1 MMSEGLLLLTNNGKL
16 ARYLEHP
23 SQGFQR
29 KYRVRIRGTV
39 LLLLLLLSVVVDH
52 CLLVQYIL
60 MLVFFSRCEQL
71 NENVIKRLA
80 EGVRVDKIQYE
91 PITVTPTA
99 QRDRSENSTNQWI
112 NVTLTQGRNRE
123 IRKVFEHFNLVVTR
137 IVRTRFG

>member
-1 MMSEGLLLLTNNGKL
+1 
-16 ARYLEHP
+16 
-23 SQGFQR
+23 
-29 KYRVRIRGTV
+29 
-39 LLLLLLLSVVVDH
+39 
-52 CLLVQYIL
+52 
-60 MLVFFSRCEQL
+60 MLVFFFLYEQL
-71 NENVIKRLA
+71 NQNVIKRLA
-80 EGVRVDKIQYE
+80 EGVRVDRIQYE